1 MFHLQI
7 YFNWKLSKLGPFVRN
22 THNNCT
28 FGILSARFVENKY
41 FVPTRWNVEDRD
53 RPSVP
58 TAPWNLIRESDG
70 RHLANLPKST
80 TLSRIFPS
88 FFFFSFFL
96 YSRPVPSSTSFL
108 FQLRSFRVARPA
120 TRKTSRASIKSFV
133 RGSTRIP
140 CPWPLSDVAERMIP
154 LISLLEFFP
163 NRIQEEILSFF
174 VFFFPFLK

>member
-22 THNNCT
+22 IHNNCT

-88 FFFFSFFL
+88 FFFF
-96 YSRPVPSSTSFL
+96 FL
-108 FQLRSFRVARPA
+108 FSC
-120 TRKTSRASIKSFV
+120 TRDQCHHQHPFYSNFVHFASLV
-133 RGSTRIP
+133 Q
-140 CPWPLSDVAERMIP
+140 PLVK
-154 LISLLEFFP
+154 LLEP
-163 NRIQEEILSFF
+163 PSRVSCVVRREYRVLDLSL
-174 VFFFPFLK
+174 VSRKEWFLWFRY